1 MHGVQGQLTGI
12 FKTKSLKEIDVHFQC
27 NQPDFGLKRFTI
39 YLFGQQLLDMKKSKL
54 QHGEAISTAEKYK
67 LRKKSEVVVKKKESN
82 DSTFLDN
89 ESGAGELVYSDFVQ
103 ATKIIPKETERTRT
117 WEAWNAEAVR
127 MFFEALKLHGKNHEA
142 ISRYV
147 AEKTK
152 SNPKNYVQVR
162 NFYYNTWGRIS
173 GFLNLS
179 HNAPKEAKEL
189 FALINFG
196 AWIQKT
202 GSLKIDTNTA
212 ELFNELIITG
222 ECKMRMEVWKKKSK
236 TFRQFRVQTPE
247 CPALRKYLPKDIS
260 QSNFIMHDNI
270 VLQLMPHDAW
280 DEYFVIDCGQNPRL
294 KLCVSSKLPIARVF
308 SELEKRW
315 TSSLAFMNGILMPFW
330 FIRLVPDGF
339 KFLRCNAVN
348 NNFNSMKKRAIKRTF
363 SLEFCFPLAEQGEC
377 SPFSCSLDADNINEG
392 LTWENSKCISV
403 GQLSVLSGNLQTLR
417 FRYHFCRDSMID
429 EDRWMDIFACY
440 IRMKLYEEK
449 LKQRMNSM
457 TVATLLREMFL
468 FKSSIEATP
477 LSDDEGDAHNLLSEQ
492 QSNSATGAK
501 GTSSKGIASAHNNKK
516 LRRRKRTKKRKKSF
530 QTVITSKLSLIKQHS
545 QTALNSMAHCDIIS
559 GYPSISAGNV
569 LESGPQ
575 NFASIA
581 GLDPISL
588 NGEEMRNQI
597 SEEIDADVNMND
609 NLEAP
614 EAASISSESSVSSG
628 EATTSTEQQSE
639 ALPVAFG
646 RLLRLV
652 FGQFELLSTRMT
664 RGLVF
669 NVTSNCSGIMIFLFV
684 ALMML
689 GSNSTDESEAPNT
702 RQRHALAAMSQH
714 ATVASTSTAATAS
727 VTTEGKETEKRLY
740 TQWSKEAWQLF
751 FEGLKLHGKDFESI
765 RLYIAGKLK
774 HEAKTYDQVRYFFYN
789 TMSPTATK
797 EAKELFTLINYY
809 EWFRITQCKVDHT
822 SKEIFTKL
830 VLTGVVELKVNM
842 GRKLGK
848 SKVKIRTP
856 ACAALDKFVAAN
868 RHLMEVR
875 EIVTIQFVPHSHKD
889 DGYVNFHCHQ
899 RSHLSLRINSKLPV
913 VSVFRYLQK
922 KWLLDRQDC
931 EQASKRRIIL
941 IPDGFFFHN
950 LPTGPKVETKIK
962 KKRKYSLM
970 GCFPSSDS
978 TEPEFGDDGNQ
989 ELSIY
994 NDGISCEIC
1003 PSILICHLFEMAG
1016 QKETIRLRYKFEENH
1031 PEQFYIK
1038 GNSAFSFFA
1047 GDTLA
1052 LNRPSLFSKKY
1063 IEVAED
1069 VRKLLPGRLTE
1080 STSLPSTSCATTSKK
1095 LISFRKKS
1103 DLSKKVPHTSKAA
1116 QAPTQ
1121 SQRVVVDCEAQIG
1134 SSNFRHMPYMAPKV
1148 TTASEEASVREKSVA
1163 STISYTHYCQ
1173 QVEVIQPQQKQQQE
1187 QEHQQRHAMD
1197 SSFSGNDLT
1206 SAMFSNELLALETN
1220 TPLHAFPSTSLQFAD
1235 HMDQNTL
1242 VLSKETPISVDIT
1255 ETKDT
1260 SDVNQSLVQNDD
1272 IPKLLMQRQKAHLD
1286 GFCDW
1291 SLDSSSNLDFGPI
1304 DFKETLHDDDTRK
1317 I

>member
-545 QTALNSMAHCDIIS
+545 
-559 GYPSISAGNV
+559 
-569 LESGPQ
+569 
-575 NFASIA
+575 
-581 GLDPISL
+581 LDPISL

-922 KWLLDRQDC
+922 KWLLDLVVKKVLCLEQDC